1 MKNLRW
7 ALLGCV
13 VLLSCVTSLALPSL
27 ASAASTKA
35 SGTIPLL
42 ASNVQALNITM
53 STANISWQT
62 NGNSNSSVFYDT
74 TSHSDTS
81 GYPHSASDSALVS
94 NHNVQL
100 TGLIA
105 DTTYYFMVE
114 SVATI
119 GSTQLTA
126 VSSVYTFTTL
136 PPQLVIVMA
145 IPQTKVYG
153 TSDPTLTYTSNITTV
168 TFTGALTRA
177 GGENDGTYV
186 INEGNLSAGPN
197 YNIVYTGATLT
208 ISPASLTVT
217 ANATSKVYG
226 ASDPALT
233 YNTSGFVNGD
243 TSGIMTGSLLR
254 ALGQTVGSYAI
265 NQGNL
270 SAGPNYNIVYT
281 GATLTISP
289 ASLTVTANAKSKV
302 YGTADPALTY
312 NASGFVNGDTSS
324 IMTGS
329 LSRALGQTVG
339 SYAINQGTL
348 SAGGNY
354 NISFTGANLTI
365 IRASLT
371 ITANNA
377 SKTYGNVLALPST
390 GFKTS
395 GLVSGDSV
403 TGVTLTSAGTAAN
416 AVVGL
421 YNIVPSAAVGTGLNN
436 YTITYV
442 NGTLTVGSAS
452 LTVTAAAKS
461 KVYGASDP
469 PLTYVATGFVNGDT
483 SSILT
488 GSLSRALG
496 ENVGNYSITVGTLK
510 AGNNYTIKFVS
521 ANLSITK
528 ANTNTTVTSSKPVC
542 LLIAL
547 LVGCQ
552 VTFTA
557 NVAPAPPLS
566 LSGLTGPT
574 GTVTFY
580 DGKANLGTG
589 TLSSSGT
596 ASVRTCPLI
605 VIIYALFCN
614 HTITAVYS
622 GDGNFNPSSS
632 PAMTEMI
639 PW

>member
-136 PPQLVIVMA
+136 SPQLVIVMA

-233 YNTSGFVNGD
+233 YNASGFVNGD

-265 NQGNL
+265 NQG
-270 SAGPNYNIVYT
+270 
-281 GATLTISP
+281 
-289 ASLTVTANAKSKV
+289 
-302 YGTADPALTY
+302 
-312 NASGFVNGDTSS
+312 
-324 IMTGS
+324 
-329 LSRALGQTVG
+329 
-339 SYAINQGTL
+339 TL

-354 NISFTGANLTI
+354 NISFTGANLI
-365 IRASLT
+365 IIPASLT

-452 LTVTAAAKS
+452 LTVTANAKS
-461 KVYGASDP
+461 KVYGTADP
-469 PLTYVATGFVNGDT
+469 ALTYNASGFVNGDT
-483 SSILT
+483 SSTLT

-528 ANTNTTVTSSKPVC
+528 ANTNTTVTSSKPTC
-542 LLIAL
+542 LIIAL
-547 LVGCQ
+547 LFGCK

-557 NVAPAPPLS
+557 NVTPAQPQS

-574 GTVTFY
+574 GAVTFY
-580 DGKANLGTG
+580 DGKAKLGTG

-596 ASVRTCPLI
+596 ANVRTCPLTI
-605 VIIYALFCN
+605 IIYALFCN

-622 GDGNFNPSSS
+622 GDSNFNPSTS
-632 PAMTEMI
+632 PALTEMI